1 MERLLFPFISI
12 GATKSISLH
21 AWAHAQRPL
30 LLSWGAPWRAHVLL
44 QTNRLSEAQLRWLNR
59 LCQPDSQQW

>member
-21 AWAHAQRPL
+21 ARAQKPL

-44 QTNRLSEAQLRWLNR
+44 QTNRLSEAQLR
-59 LCQPDSQQW
+59 